1 MKILLDSDALFA
13 LYVANDFHHESAK
26 QILNKLLKEEAELF
40 VTNLVLQETATVISY
55 RLGHNQS
62 LDFLKRLQQ
71 INLLEIFIG
80 KNLNTKSWS
89 IFKKQSKKG
98 TSFID
103 CSNLAVTIELKINK
117 IFSFDQFYQK
127 TGFKI

>member
-1 MKILLDSDALFA
+1 MKVLIDSDALFA
-13 LYVANDFHHESAK
+13 LYVANDFHHKSAK
-26 QILNKLLKEEAELF
+26 QILDKFLKEGAELF

-62 LDFLKRLQQ
+62 LNFLKRFLQ
-71 INLLEIFIG
+71 INIQQIFIG

-89 IFKKQSKKG
+89 VFKKQSKKG
-98 TSFID
+98 TSFVD
-103 CSNLAVTIELKINK
+103 CANLAVTVELKINK